1 MGCDE
6 TLVTPTV
13 YGLGVGPGDPELLT
27 LKALRLLREAPVLA
41 YPAPEDGAS
50 FARSIVAAHIGN
62 AKIEYPIRMPLT
74 AERFPA
80 EEVYGEAARALGAH
94 LSDGRSVAVL
104 CQGDPVLHGSFLY
117 LHARL
122 AEDWPVE
129 IVPGVSSVTAC
140 AAAAGIGLA
149 LRSDVLTVLPA
160 SLDDDA
166 LTSRLR
172 GTDGAAIMKVGR
184 HLPRVRSLLARLGLL
199 EHALLVQHAS
209 LPHQRIFRMAAG
221 SPESAPYFSMILLHM
236 RGGPGR

>member
-1 MGCDE
+1 M
-6 TLVTPTV
+6 TPVV

-41 YPAPEDGAS
+41 YPAPRDGAS

-122 AEDWPVE
+122 AEDWHVE

-140 AAAAGIGLA
+140 AAAAGVGLA
-149 LRSDVLTVLPA
+149 LRNDVLTVLPA
-160 SLDDDA
+160 NLDDDA
-166 LTSRLR
+166 LASRLY

-184 HLPRVRSLLARLGLL
+184 HLPRVRALLARLGLL

-209 LPHQRIFRMAAG
+209 LPQQRILRLAAG
-221 SPESAPYFSMILLHM
+221 CPESAPYFSTILLHA
-236 RGGPGR
+236 RGAPGR